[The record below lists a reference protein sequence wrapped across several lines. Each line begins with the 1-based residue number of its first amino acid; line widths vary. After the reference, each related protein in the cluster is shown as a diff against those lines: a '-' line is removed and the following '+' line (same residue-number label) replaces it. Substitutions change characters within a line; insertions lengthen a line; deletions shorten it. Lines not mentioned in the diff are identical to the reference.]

1 MRFMP
6 IVLLIGILLNFGC
19 VVVFRLK
26 LDRKMGR
33 DFDALSNTLRSQV
46 SDLTVAALAS
56 IDAYFASNNIP
67 TTTSSSVVSSS
78 DEIDITFHKEIGDW
92 DYDYFLSDSLPIA
105 RVGYSY
111 FRVGDSFPR
120 GGKITDIYP
129 DCVVIND
136 RFVFRNRLFVSRSV
150 SSPSSSIDKKMDFV
164 DTSKVEYKPNK
175 ELNRRVGTVD

>member
-6 IVLLIGILLNFGC
+6 LVLLIGILLNFVC

-33 DFDALSNTLRSQV
+33 DFVSLSDSLRSQV
-46 SDLTVAALAS
+46 TDLTVAALSS
-56 IDAYFASNNIP
+56 IDAYFVSNNIP
-67 TTTSSSVVSSS
+67 RSASFASSPS
-78 DEIDITFHKEIGDW
+78 DEIDATFHREVGDW

-111 FRVGDSFPR
+111 FHVGDSFPR

-150 SSPSSSIDKKMDFV
+150 SSS
-164 DTSKVEYKPNK
+164 
-175 ELNRRVGTVD
+175 

>member
-33 DFDALSNTLRSQV
+33 DFDSLSDSLRSQV
-46 SDLTVAALAS
+46 ADLTVAALAS
-56 IDAYFASNNIP
+56 IDAYFVSNNIP
-67 TTTSSSVVSSS
+67 RSASSPVSSS

-92 DYDYFLSDSLPIA
+92 DYDYFISDSVPLA

-150 SSPSSSIDKKMDFV
+150 SSSSSILDKKLDFV
-164 DTSKVEYKPNK
+164 DISKFEYKPNK
-175 ELNRRVGTVD
+175 ELKRRVGTMD